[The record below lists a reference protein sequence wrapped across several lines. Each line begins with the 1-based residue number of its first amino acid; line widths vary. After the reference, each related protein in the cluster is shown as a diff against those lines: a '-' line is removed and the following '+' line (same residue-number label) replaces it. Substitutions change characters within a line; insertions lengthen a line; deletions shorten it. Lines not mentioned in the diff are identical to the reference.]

1 MKGDTMAFWKNRQSV
16 IQALTSAQFQI
27 ERAQKEFERAQ
38 REEDRRAM
46 LWHTY
51 KAQKCLKEAAA
62 LLVDTTNSSPS
73 LRAFDRTR
81 GNQQAENPDTVDSHE
96 ASASRDDALCGNEQ
110 SPQSKHVENPS
121 DNWDES
127 DEAIVQ
133 QYRELFKTHK
143 KSDTE
148 IKGEILADLIIK
160 RFARACQNG
169 EFDGK

>member
-16 IQALTSAQFQI
+16 IQALTSARLQV
-27 ERAQKEFERAQ
+27 ERAEREFGHQ
-38 REEDRRAM
+38 REEEDRQAM

-51 KAQKCLKEAAA
+51 KAQRCLKEAAA

-96 ASASRDDALCGNEQ
+96 ASASRDDALYGNEQ
-110 SPQSKHVENPS
+110 SPQSEHAENPS

-133 QYRELFKTHK
+133 QYREMLKTHK

-148 IKGEILADLIIK
+148 RKGEILADLIIK

>member
-1 MKGDTMAFWKNRQSV
+1 MAFWKNRQSV
-16 IQALTSAQFQI
+16 IQTLTSAQFQI
-27 ERAQKEFERAQ
+27 ERAQ
-38 REEDRRAM
+38 REEDRQAM
-46 LWHTY
+46 LWHIY

-62 LLVDTTNSSPS
+62 LLVERQPIEHLSSS
-73 LRAFDRTR
+73 LR
-81 GNQQAENPDTVDSHE
+81 GKAEAINDVEPPKVEQSGTFDSHE
-96 ASASRDDALCGNEQ
+96 ASASRNNALYGNEQ
-110 SPQSKHVENPS
+110 SPQSEHVENPS

-133 QYRELFKTHK
+133 QYRELLKTQK

-169 EFDGK
+169 ELNGK